1 MVWLGEKVVGNFKP
15 PVVARLKEKNRDKH
29 DDREGNDTHHLAAL
43 RKCPCIV
50 TLTVPAG
57 EVHHLKSLGAGK
69 ERGVGRRA
77 SDRWGVPL
85 SRKSHNAVEAVGSRN
100 ELRWFAENGVADPH
114 ELAAALWAVRP
125 SSGSG
130 KAIKAATEAM
140 TRIIIAHHKPRNPT
154 TEGRNKCTGT

>member
-1 MVWLGEKVVGNFKP
+1 MSLHDHQYGNWKP
-15 PVVARLKEKNRDKH
+15 KRIERIKAKLRDKH
-29 DDREGNDTHHLAAL
+29 DDREGNDSHHLAAL

-50 TLTVPAG
+50 TLRTPAG

-85 SRKSHNAVEAVGSRN
+85 SRSSHNAVEAVGSRN
-100 ELRWFAENGVADPH
+100 ELRWFSENGIEEPH

-125 SSGSG
+125 SDGST
-130 KAIKAATEAM
+130 KAIKMAVETM
-140 TRIIIAHHKPRNPT
+140 TRIIVAHHKSKK
-154 TEGRNKCTGT
+154 GDAW